1 MSMSAWGTGIQQSDE
16 FSDVYDEFFE
26 LYKDDAV
33 ATDLYQAILT
43 EYQAEFSDEESSPM
57 LYTVYYALAQCLWE
71 CGVKD
76 DWLWRKIKDII
87 DTDADLKFW
96 NQLGLEPQLEKSRRK
111 ALLKFWEKIN
121 SKPTKIKKPKI
132 NKVKV
137 SEMLKTP
144 KAVKL
149 AEYSGFT
156 AGALITGLAID
167 YVLNKINAYKA
178 DKKA

>member
-1 MSMSAWGTGIQQSDE
+1 MSVQPIKPALTNKGNEYNKSNLGKYSAGATIGTGATVIAMKNIPFKSIKKPFEGFKNID
-16 FSDVYDEFFE
+16 FS
-26 LYKDDAV
+26 
-33 ATDLYQAILT
+33 
-43 EYQAEFSDEESSPM
+43 
-57 LYTVYYALAQCLWE
+57 
-71 CGVKD
+71 
-76 DWLWRKIKDII
+76 KIKDVKIKKPNFKNI
-87 DTDADLKFW
+87 FQNALTTIENIGTQIKQTFTNLKSLEFKKLFKKPQILTDFM
-96 NQLGLEPQLEKSRRK
+96 S
-111 ALLKFWEKIN
+111 
-121 SKPTKIKKPKI
+121 KIKKPKI